1 MSKEDHKQQM
11 IIRQSQIKLALDY
24 FNTCGICPS
33 LADLMKITTMLEKY
47 IIDGYST
54 DLVSKFES
62 IDQFIQK
69 EYKG

>member
-24 FNTCGICPS
+24 FNACGVCPT

-47 IIDGYST
+47 IVDGYST
-54 DLVSKFES
+54 ELMEKFER
-62 IDQFIQK
+62 IDQFIEK